1 MINDVQSVL
10 ANRARFE
17 ARVSDLED
25 IEELVRVH
33 RSSVLKHAWW
43 LLKDKDLAETVTQ
56 GCFMR
61 AFNSRALYR
70 GQCSVR
76 TWLLAITT
84 NLVRDRTR
92 THGFRFWK
100 QVRSSA
106 VDVCAIE
113 NRLACRRQSVEAE
126 MLTREKLR
134 HIWAAVDELPAK
146 QRTVFMLRFAEEM
159 DLSEIAEATGLHLG
173 TVKSHLYRALRAV
186 RLGLRQTGRSS
197 APRFGQ
203 LALETEAIGRE
214 QDLKVLSSEHAVS
227 ASNPSRRRHS
237 RSHGSLVRT
246 SKTILH
252 DAGDRFRKT
261 WAAFDAQIEKSNAR
275 DRDSLNAA
283 RAIAKTSASGWSS
296 KLE

>member
-1 MINDVQSVL
+1 MVNDVQSL
-10 ANRARFE
+10 LPETARFE

-56 GCFMR
+56 DCFMR

-100 QVRSSA
+100 HVRRSA
-106 VDVCAIE
+106 LDVCAME
-113 NRLACRRQSVEAE
+113 NRLACRRQTVEAQ

-134 HIWAAVDELPAK
+134 HIWATVDGLPGR
-146 QRTVFMLRFAEEM
+146 QRTVFMLRFVEEM
-159 DLSEIAEATGLHLG
+159 QVSEIAQTTGLNLS
-173 TVKSHLYRALRAV
+173 TVKSVFYRSLRTV
-186 RLGLRQTGRSS
+186 RVAMGKDGQSS
-197 APRFGQ
+197 GAPR
-203 LALETEAIGRE
+203 LEQRAMAAESIGRK
-214 QDLKVLSSEHAVS
+214 QRAKVFSAELAVS
-227 ASNPSRRRHS
+227 GSNPS
-237 RSHGSLVRT
+237 
-246 SKTILH
+246 
-252 DAGDRFRKT
+252 
-261 WAAFDAQIEKSNAR
+261 
-275 DRDSLNAA
+275 
-283 RAIAKTSASGWSS
+283 
-296 KLE
+296 